1 MPTQKIPMPS
11 TRVNGK
17 PMEKMFNCGAAR
29 VITPKAMLTTSNAV
43 IAGNTSSN
51 EAPSTQLR
59 RPTSSQK

>member
-17 PMEKMFNCGAAR
+17 PIEKMFSCGAAR
-29 VITPKAMLTTSNAV
+29 VITPNAMLTTSSAV
-43 IAGNTSSN
+43 MAGNTSSSD
-51 EAPSTQLR
+51 APNTQLR